1 MNIQEYADR
10 DMLAID
16 VANALAG
23 ELEAALLLRQFFI
36 LLARRGLEV
45 VGALHVLAAESFHA
59 AHTGDRRLIKRVSGR
74 HFLNSLLH
82 VGAHGVE
89 HRLHHLA

>member
-23 ELEAALLLRQFFI
+23 ELEAALLHND
-36 LLARRGLEV
+36 V
-45 VGALHVLAAESFHA
+45 VAFAVPGGTTPSSFHRA
-59 AHTGDRRLIKRVSGR
+59 CRRAGHAGVGR
-74 HFLNSLLH
+74 RQSR
-82 VGAHGVE
+82 GTRA
-89 HRLHHLA
+89 